1 LFFLFDLLIKFPF
14 CFVFFKSKVNVLQ
27 GSKMQ
32 KKKGENKK
40 EKRRNGNINNLKHLT
55 SVQIINI
62 NLQSDFFLSFA
73 FFLSEKDHRGEMD

>member
-1 LFFLFDLLIKFPF
+1 
-14 CFVFFKSKVNVLQ
+14 
-27 GSKMQ
+27 MQ